1 MPAFTFPGQGSQR
14 PGMGGPWVGHP
25 SWELVEDAADATGRD
40 IAHLL
45 LDADAAELR
54 ETRHAQLATFTLS
67 LVVLDAV
74 ERLGISPSI
83 CAGHSL
89 GEYTALVAS
98 GALLFEE
105 GARVVAERGDA
116 MQVAADDQPGTMAV
130 VVGLDETAVEGACM
144 RADDDVWVANFN
156 APKQVVIA
164 GTPSAVERAATI
176 CREAGAR
183 KVLKIPVGGAF
194 HTPLMEQARSRLR
207 KALREVTFYAPEV
220 PVVANVDSLP
230 HIEAEVWP
238 GLLSAQLLRPVLWR
252 QTLLALA
259 DAAPKVI
266 VELGAGGIL
275 TGLARRTIPGIPALA
290 VATPD
295 DLDLLAD
302 HLVGEGPLHAWRIE
316 HQGEHLYMSERMV
329 VSPCAGVFEPANLAA
344 PEAAVVAV
352 GTLLGRVADEDV
364 RTPFAGQ
371 IMGMLAMPGERVQRG
386 QPIAWLRAS

>member
-1 MPAFTFPGQGSQR
+1 
-14 PGMGGPWVGHP
+14 MGGPWVGHP

-74 ERLGISPSI
+74 ERLGISPAI

-98 GALLFEE
+98 GALSFEE
-105 GARVVAERGDA
+105 GARVVAERGEA

-130 VVGLDETAVEGACM
+130 VVGLDETAVVSACM

-164 GTPSAVERAATI
+164 GSAFAVERAATI

-207 KALREVTFYAPEV
+207 KALREVTFYASEV
-220 PVVANVDSLP
+220 PVVANVDALP
-230 HIEAEVWP
+230 HVDAEDWP

-252 QTLLALA
+252 QTLLALV

-275 TGLARRTIPGIPALA
+275 TGLARRTVPGIPAMA

-302 HLVGEGPLHAWRIE
+302 HLAGGGPLHAWRIE

-329 VSPCAGVFEPANLAA
+329 VSPCAGVFEPADVAV
-344 PEAAVVAV
+344 PDAAVVEV
-352 GTLLGRVADEDV
+352 GALLGRVADEDV